1 MSAEREIE
9 SRVKRECE
17 MGREGEERERAI
29 KRKIERERE
38 HGVHFQYRRRNS
50 AALP

>member
-1 MSAEREIE
+1 MSAEREIK

-17 MGREGEERERAI
+17 MGREREERERAR

-38 HGVHFQYRRRNS
+38 HGVHFQCRRRKS